1 MAAMSLGWA
10 HALIV
15 LVALQRLGEVVIDR
29 RNRTALMA
37 RGARESGA
45 VQYPVMVALHTAW
58 LVAIFVLTAPNPV
71 PRWFWLGVVALCQAM
86 RVWVVA
92 TLGPY
97 WTTRVI
103 VLDGTQP
110 IRTGPYR
117 FLRHPNYLAVA
128 VEVPAL
134 PLALGMP
141 AVAAVFGVLNLG
153 MLAWRIRVEDEAR
166 RGLDSLRKK
175 AASSA

>member
-1 MAAMSLGWA
+1 MTLGWA
-10 HALIV
+10 HALIA

-37 RGARESGA
+37 RGARESGFG
-45 VQYPVMVALHTAW
+45 QYPVMVALHTLW
-58 LVAIFVLTAPNPV
+58 LAAMFVLTAPNPQ
-71 PRWFWLGVVALCQAM
+71 PQWIWLAVVVLCQAA
-86 RVWVVA
+86 RAWVIA

-103 VLDGTQP
+103 VLDGVP
-110 IRTGPYR
+110 PVRSGPYR
-117 FLRHPNYLAVA
+117 YLRHPNYLVVA

-141 AVAAVFGVLNLG
+141 IVALAFGLLNLA

-166 RGLDSLRKK
+166 RVVDGIAQKGG
-175 AASSA
+175 AGA